1 MNKDRR
7 RVAVCRPPGFQHYD
21 MCKPERD
28 ADLKHIRVRTSKPA
42 AEKANKTL
50 SEINEEEKRRKQEL
64 GRLIHDNRKST
75 YTKAQK
81 KGVVL
86 IKKAIV

>member
-7 RVAVCRPPGFQHYD
+7 RAAIHRPAGFQHYD

-28 ADLKHIRVRTSKPA
+28 ADLKHIRVRTSKVLA
-42 AEKANKTL
+42 REAKEKLK
-50 SEINEEEKRRKQEL
+50 EIEETNDRGFQL
-64 GRLIHDNRKST
+64 LIHDNKKST